1 MNIQD
6 WFPLGLTSLVSLLSK
21 GLASLLQYNSSKA
34 SVFQPSAFFMVQLSH
49 PYMTTGKSI
58 ALNIWTF
65 VSEVMSLLFNILS
78 RLFMDLPCNA
88 GDPAMQET
96 WVRSLGQKDPLEK
109 GMAIHSSIL
118 AWRMSWTEEPV
129 RPQSKG
135 SQRVRHYCPRL
146 VIVFL
151 LRSKC
156 LLISWLQSPYA
167 VSLEPS
173 PK

>member
-1 MNIQD
+1 M
-6 WFPLGLTSLVSLLSK
+6 VSLLSK

-109 GMAIHSSIL
+109 EMATHSSTL
-118 AWRMSWTEEPV
+118 AWKILWMEEPDSL
-129 RPQSKG
+129 QSTG
-135 SQRVRHYCPRL
+135 LQRVRHN
-146 VIVFL
+146 
-151 LRSKC
+151 
-156 LLISWLQSPYA
+156 
-167 VSLEPS
+167 
-173 PK
+173 

>member
-21 GLASLLQYNSSKA
+21 GLASLLQYNSWKA

-49 PYMTTGKSI
+49 PHMTTGKSI

-78 RLFMDLPCNA
+78 RLVMDLPYNA
-88 GDPAMQET
+88 GDPAMQKT
-96 WVRSLGQKDPLEK
+96 RVRSLGRKDPLEK

-118 AWRMSWTEEPV
+118 AWRMSWTEEPG
-129 RPQSKG
+129 RPQSMG
-135 SQRVRHYCPRL
+135 SQRVRHDWAANTTTTL
-146 VIVFL
+146 GW
-151 LRSKC
+151 S
-156 LLISWLQSPYA
+156 
-167 VSLEPS
+167 
-173 PK
+173 